1 MTIQKKLYAIMGL
14 SVLSIF
20 LNIYIVNY
28 MLQKSKQLNATKSS
42 IYQIN
47 ADMRT
52 LSIQSS
58 GFLEYKQELYNQ
70 SFQHKS
76 QELLH
81 QMATFKKSLQKID
94 IETDTIDLISTNIVA
109 YQKIFTEVVA
119 VQKSIGYTQKD
130 GLNKKLVSSVRK
142 AELFAKRVQ
151 NQDVYSMVLTLRKLE
166 KSFLL
171 THKKK
176 YIKRFTRTYNA
187 LIYYIQGNLKDNEI
201 IIANLSEYHKYFLS
215 LTEAIQTKGLDSQKG
230 LLGKMS
236 QISAKNDA
244 LLQEMLHKYL
254 PVLETKIATLQKLS
268 FFIQIGFGILIVM
281 MLLLANKSI
290 VTPIKQLI
298 RAGKE
303 LTEGDGDLTQR
314 LTSESNDEISEAN
327 QYINNF
333 IAKVQTVLSG
343 VIETSANNSEI
354 SKTLEI
360 AAQEVGDRSD
370 KQNRDLSSV
379 VEESNIMRN
388 DLREAIIEAE
398 HGKENLEKSSQNL
411 EETKEDVLGMV
422 SRVQASSELQVE
434 LANSLSQLSSDA
446 AEVKNVLTVI
456 ADIADQT
463 NLLALNAAI
472 EAARAG
478 EHGRGFAVVADEVRK
493 LAERTQKSLS
503 EINATINVIV
513 QAIIDSSSEM
523 NKSSSQIEELAS
535 ISTSV
540 GEKINA
546 TVAIMNESTKMSEN
560 ILDGYRE
567 NANKTDSIISKINDI
582 SQISNE
588 NKESVDNVAQA
599 SANLHQLTNE
609 LEVRLQEF
617 KV

>member
-1 MTIQKKLYAIMGL
+1 MGL

-42 IYQIN
+42 IYKIN
-47 ADMRT
+47 ADMRALT
-52 LSIQSS
+52 LQSNS
-58 GFLEYKQELYNQ
+58 FLEHKHALYNKN
-70 SFQHKS
+70 FQAQS
-76 QELLH
+76 QELL
-81 QMATFKKSLQKID
+81 QEIAKFKKSLQD
-94 IETDTIDLISTNIVA
+94 IALETQTIDAISANIA
-109 YQKIFTEVVA
+109 EYKKIFAEVVA
-119 VQKSIGYTQKD
+119 VQKTIGYTQKE
-130 GLNKKLVSSVRK
+130 GLNKKLFSSVRK

-151 NQDVYSMVLTLRKLE
+151 DQDVYSMVLTLRKLE

-176 YIKRFTRTYNA
+176 YVKKFTRTYNA
-187 LIYYIQGNLKDNEI
+187 LIYYIQGNLKENET
-201 IIANLSEYHKYFLS
+201 IIANLSEYQKYFLS
-215 LTEAIQTKGLDSQKG
+215 LTQAIEKKGINSQKG

-236 QISAKNDA
+236 QISAKNEA

-254 PVLETKIATLQKLS
+254 PVLETKIATLQKFSL
-268 FFIQIGFGILIVM
+268 FMQIGLGIVIVI
-281 MLLLANKSI
+281 MLLLSNKSI

-303 LTEGDGDLTQR
+303 LTEGDGDLTKR
-314 LTSESNDEISEAN
+314 LTSESNDEIAEAN

-354 SKTLEI
+354 SKTLEL
-360 AAQEVGDRSD
+360 AAQEVGERSD
-370 KQNRDLSSV
+370 KQNRDLRSV
-379 VEESNIMRN
+379 VEESNVMRN
-388 DLREAIIEAE
+388 DLREAIVEAE
-398 HGKENLEKSSQNL
+398 HGKENLEKSSLTL
-411 EETKEDVLGMV
+411 EETKEEVLGMV
-422 SRVQASSELQVE
+422 SRVQSSSELQVE

-446 AEVKNVLTVI
+446 AEVKSILTVI

-503 EINATINVIV
+503 EINATINIIV
-513 QAIIDSSSEM
+513 QAIIDSSNEM

-588 NKESVDNVAQA
+588 NKESVDHVAQA
-599 SANLHQLTNE
+599 SAHLHQLTDE
-609 LEVRLQEF
+609 LGVRLQEF

>member
-236 QISAKNDA
+236 RISAKNDA

>member
-42 IYQIN
+42 IYKIN
-47 ADMRT
+47 ADMRALT
-52 LSIQSS
+52 LQSNS
-58 GFLEYKQELYNQ
+58 FLEHKHALYNKN
-70 SFQHKS
+70 FQAQS
-76 QELLH
+76 QELL
-81 QMATFKKSLQKID
+81 QEIAKFKKSLQD
-94 IETDTIDLISTNIVA
+94 IALETQTIDAISANIA
-109 YQKIFTEVVA
+109 EYKKIFAEVVA
-119 VQKSIGYTQKD
+119 VQKTIGYTQKE
-130 GLNKKLVSSVRK
+130 GLNKKLFSSVRK

-151 NQDVYSMVLTLRKLE
+151 DQDVYSMVLTLRKLE

-176 YIKRFTRTYNA
+176 YVKKFTRTYNA
-187 LIYYIQGNLKDNEI
+187 LIYYIQGNLKENET
-201 IIANLSEYHKYFLS
+201 IIANLSEYQKYFLS
-215 LTEAIQTKGLDSQKG
+215 LTQAIEKKGINSQKG

-236 QISAKNDA
+236 QISAKNEA

-254 PVLETKIATLQKLS
+254 PVLETKIATLQKFSL
-268 FFIQIGFGILIVM
+268 FMQIGLGIVIVI

-303 LTEGDGDLTQR
+303 LTEGDGNLTKR
-314 LTSESNDEISEAN
+314 LTSESNDEIAEAN

-354 SKTLEI
+354 SKTLEL
-360 AAQEVGDRSD
+360 AAQEVGERSD
-370 KQNRDLSSV
+370 KQNRDLRSV
-379 VEESNIMRN
+379 VEESNVMRN
-388 DLREAIIEAE
+388 DLREAIVEAE
-398 HGKENLEKSSQNL
+398 HGKENLEKSSLTL
-411 EETKEDVLGMV
+411 EETKEEVLGMV
-422 SRVQASSELQVE
+422 SRVQSSSELQVE

-446 AEVKNVLTVI
+446 AEVKSILTVI

-503 EINATINVIV
+503 EINATINIIV
-513 QAIIDSSSEM
+513 QAIIDSSNEM

-588 NKESVDNVAQA
+588 NKESVDHVAQA
-599 SANLHQLTNE
+599 SAHLHQLTDE
-609 LEVRLQEF
+609 LGVRLQEF